1 MRMCLIIRF
10 DGYRNAYL
18 YFSSFH
24 LHSSLYTYGATIQRE
39 PMQRIM
45 MELK

>member
-10 DGYRNAYL
+10 DGYRNAY
-18 YFSSFH
+18 FSSFH
-24 LHSSLYTYGATIQRE
+24 LYSSLHTYGATIQRKQ